1 MSRVREVTP
10 RVMDILKKYPET
22 RSDDTKLLYRFFE
35 DYYKLGTCPFYRVLE
50 LQRCGEVPYF
60 ESIRRARQK
69 IQNYCEDLR
78 AEEPVES
85 IRIAEQ
91 EDYIVYSREELA
103 V

>member
-10 RVMDILKKYPET
+10 KVLETLKQYPET
-22 RSDDTKLLYRFFE
+22 RSDDNLLLIKVYQIFYEVNPGEPFGSVLRRSGLPKFE
-35 DYYKLGTCPFYRVLE
+35 TV
-50 LQRCGEVPYF
+50 
-60 ESIRRARQK
+60 RRARQK
-69 IQNYCEDLR
+69 IQAYCEDLR

-91 EDYIVYSREELA
+91 EDYIKYSREELT